1 MCGGEIQV
9 PEGVCSGS
17 CPYCGTLTT
26 FPKVSSDELEN
37 LYNRAEHFRR
47 INEYDKAVSA
57 YEKIVEV
64 NPDDAEAYWGLV
76 ISKFGIE
83 YVEDPVSHERIPTC
97 HRVHY
102 ESILADNDYLNALQ
116 YAGSYEKGIYEAEA
130 KRIAEIQRD
139 ILSISNNEQPFDV
152 FICYKE
158 SDNFGKRTKD
168 SVTAQEIYYQLTNA
182 GYKVFFARITLE
194 SKLGQQYEP
203 YIFAALNSAKVML
216 VIGSQKEYFDAVW
229 VRNEWSRFLAL
240 MKKDRSKLLIPCYKD
255 MDAYDI
261 PDALSMFQA
270 QDMGKIGFIQDLLHG
285 IKKVADKQKSAA
297 PIIQVTTPTNV
308 GDTNSKDHPFL
319 QRAKLFLE
327 TAEFESAKEYCEKL
341 LDINPQNGWAYF
353 YRLMAENKVSDEK
366 LLVNIAGID
375 QQKTFQLAQRFADN
389 ALTATLTGITD
400 EIRRRAE
407 EEQRRQAE
415 ERRKAEE
422 EQRRQAEERRKV
434 EEEKRRKTEEEK
446 KRKEE
451 DFRIRDEMI
460 QRYNLLVRYI
470 NAYKSLDKKSNI
482 ISKLQECA
490 SAENTFMHSNDDLTE
505 FVVLPTKVQS
515 ESLINSLP
523 PVATVEGMVKKKLH
537 KRALILSADIIIAG
551 IITAGIIFTT
561 VNHIRDT
568 RAAAERARVKAEAR
582 QRRQQQEEERLRQQQ
597 EVERQEAERR
607 QLEAEAERQRQQ
619 EAERQRQEQEERQ
632 RLALAAR
639 QAQGYDVC
647 ILSKDGKTVTS
658 TINKNITRCIIP
670 EGVTAIGPD
679 AFRGC
684 TDLVFVMI
692 PDSVTS
698 IGDESFANCPK
709 LTSVTVSPD
718 CSISWNSF
726 AKTCQV
732 IRKSQAELEAE
743 RQEAERRQLEA
754 EAERQRLEAEAER
767 QRLEAE
773 AERQRLEAEAER
785 QRLEAERQRQQE
797 AERQRLEAE
806 RQRQQQEVARNLQ
819 TASTFT
825 ARLPGNVTLELVR
838 IPKGEFM
845 MGSPATESGR
855 NNDEVQH
862 RVTLTKD
869 FFLGKYEVTQA
880 QWQAVMGN
888 NPSDYEGPHL
898 PMKKVS
904 WHDAIQFCETL
915 TARGH
920 SEGWLPENWKF
931 TLPTEAQWEYA
942 CRAGT
947 YTPFL
952 TGIDQI
958 LPK

>member
-1 MCGGEIQV
+1 MAKIQCKMCGGTIEL
-9 PEGVCSGS
+9 PEGMYSGE

-26 FPKVSSDELEN
+26 FPKVSSEELEN

-102 ESILADNDYLNALQ
+102 ESILADADYLNALEK
-116 YAGSYEKGIYEAEA
+116 AGSYEKGIYEAEA

-139 ILSISNNEQPFDV
+139 ILSISNNEQPFDI

-182 GYKVFFARITLE
+182 GYKVFFSRITLE

-261 PDALSMFQA
+261 PEALSMFQA

-285 IKKVADKQKSAA
+285 IKKVMDKTAPASAGG
-297 PIIQVTTPTNV
+297 
-308 GDTNSKDHPFL
+308 GDVKSKDHPFL
-319 QRAKLFLE
+319 QKAKLFLE
-327 TAEFESAKEYCEKL
+327 TADFDSAKEYCEKL
-341 LDINPQNGWAYF
+341 LDINPENGWAYF
-353 YRLMAENKVSDEK
+353 YRLMAENQVNDEK
-366 LLVNIAGID
+366 LLVDIAGID

-389 ALTATLTGITD
+389 ALTATLTLTGITD
-400 EIRRRAE
+400 KIHRRAE
-407 EEQRRQAE
+407 EEQRRLE
-415 ERRKAEE
+415 EEARRKAEDLRLRNE
-422 EQRRQAEERRKV
+422 TTQRWE
-434 EEEKRRKTEEEK
+434 
-446 KRKEE
+446 
-451 DFRIRDEMI
+451 
-460 QRYNLLVRYI
+460 LLNRYI
-470 NAYKSLDKKSNI
+470 NAYKSLNNKNGIIHKLTDCKKSETRLLESDNWLN
-482 ISKLQECA
+482 K
-490 SAENTFMHSNDDLTE
+490 NTVS
-505 FVVLPTKVQS
+505 PVQTVS
-515 ESLINSLP
+515 EALINSLP
-523 PVATVEGMVKKKLH
+523 DIVTLEGMVKKKIK
-537 KRALILSADIIIAG
+537 KRKFIRSLVIIILLVAFG
-551 IITAGIIFTT
+551 VAICY
-561 VNHIRDT
+561 
-568 RAAAERARVKAEAR
+568 EVKKRQEAKAVEQVRIEAEAR
-582 QRRQQQEEERLRQQQ
+582 QKIQQ
-597 EVERQEAERR
+597 
-607 QLEAEAERQRQQ
+607 
-619 EAERQRQEQEERQ
+619 
-632 RLALAAR
+632 
-639 QAQGYDVC
+639 
-647 ILSKDGKTVTS
+647 
-658 TINKNITRCIIP
+658 
-670 EGVTAIGPD
+670 
-679 AFRGC
+679 
-684 TDLVFVMI
+684 
-692 PDSVTS
+692 
-698 IGDESFANCPK
+698 
-709 LTSVTVSPD
+709 
-718 CSISWNSF
+718 
-726 AKTCQV
+726 
-732 IRKSQAELEAE
+732 
-743 RQEAERRQLEA
+743 

-773 AERQRLEAEAER
+773 AERQR
-785 QRLEAERQRQQE
+785 QQ
-797 AERQRLEAE
+797 EAE

-819 TASTFT
+819 TTSTFT

-845 MGSPATESGR
+845 MGSPATEDGR
-855 NNDEVQH
+855 DNDEVQHRPRRRRRSDGAEAGRFYGEIQH

-888 NPSDYEGPHL
+888 DPSYFKGPHL
-898 PMKKVS
+898 PVEQVS
-904 WHDAIQFCETL
+904 WDDAMQFCETL
-915 TARGH
+915 TATGH
-920 SEGWLPENWKF
+920 REGWLPENWKF

-947 YTPFL
+947 DTPFSYGNQSDVSKMNFDGNWPYGGANKGVYRRSTVEVGSL
-952 TGIDQI
+952 GYRNNFGLYDMHGNVGEWCLDYYDSYSSRVLRGGSWYCAARDCRSADRGSYDPANGASYVGFRLALVEVQ
-958 LPK
+958 